1 MIVLLVQC
9 WMKIFTLSASE
20 HDASDARDARD
31 AKGTQ
36 RRGGRRGRRACVMHE
51 MITLPLVVS
60 FGIALIFKSNKE
72 TAKR

>member
-1 MIVLLVQC
+1 MG
-9 WMKIFTLSASE
+9 ASE
-20 HDASDARDARD
+20 FFMHVVLVRCTRRERDARD

-51 MITLPLVVS
+51 MITLALVVS